1 MDRTSVFV
9 WMRLMRVFQKIERL
23 LAQQLRTH
31 DLTLPQFDVLAHVGA
46 EEGMTQQQLADKLL
60 VTKGNICQL
69 LDRMEENDM
78 IIRRNS
84 GRMNRIYLT
93 DRGRALRDAVIP
105 EHEQTVMEQFT
116 VLDLSERRELLE
128 MLRHIDRS
136 LPNSSQASAAKTDY
150 LNKIEWLAKQQIN
163 VPKE

>member
-23 LAQQLRTH
+23 LAQQLRTY

-78 IIRRNS
+78 IIRRSS

-93 DRGRALRDAVIP
+93 DRGHALRDAVVP
-105 EHEQTVMEQFT
+105 EHEQVVMEQFT
-116 VLDLSERRELLE
+116 GLELSEQRELLE
-128 MLRHIDRS
+128 MLRRVDRS
-136 LPNSSQASAAKTDY
+136 LPGSSQAPIAKTEY
-150 LNKIEWLAKQQIN
+150 LNKIEWLAKQQIT
-163 VPKE
+163 PKD